1 MYQFKLE
8 HFSTCLFSLT
18 LDFLYQK
25 FLHFISSVEYGVS
38 CDFSHFDRQ
47 ELSPFISKVHLFK
60 KKRERGTGKEAGVER
75 ERLRLP

>member
-1 MYQFKLE
+1 M
-8 HFSTCLFSLT
+8 
-18 LDFLYQK
+18 
-25 FLHFISSVEYGVS
+25 S